1 MSGRKKRT
9 IGGSRQK
16 QVKCRRGKKGSC
28 SALKEVTDVL
38 NKKPALASLE
48 RTHAHADT
56 HTPAHTLCVTA
67 EI

>member
-1 MSGRKKRT
+1 M
-9 IGGSRQK
+9 I
-16 QVKCRRGKKGSC
+16 CRRGKKGSC

-38 NKKPALASLE
+38 NKKLASASPE
-48 RTHAHADT
+48 RTHAHMHTQTHT